1 MMNMFEGHSNTY
13 DFLEVN
19 YYTHIDVPDD
29 DQCELQTRMAKIR
42 EASKFIGTMSTKHLS
57 EIDQKG
63 KVEE

>member
-29 DQCELQTRMAKIR
+29 D
-42 EASKFIGTMSTKHLS
+42 
-57 EIDQKG
+57 
-63 KVEE
+63 